1 MKRRPRAIT
10 GGAKILVFMLKSARR
25 CARMSRMKQF
35 KDRGTFF
42 FFLFLFGLTFFI

>member
-1 MKRRPRAIT
+1 
-10 GGAKILVFMLKSARR
+10 
-25 CARMSRMKQF
+25 MSRMKQF